1 MIVKNRMFLLT
12 SLCTELPIFCV
23 YILNT
28 NLDVWIFASEPSI
41 NDSKEPRHDLST
53 KLSNLIYHS

>member
-1 MIVKNRMFLLT
+1 MIVKNGMFLLT

-41 NDSKEPRHDLST
+41 DSKEPRHDLST